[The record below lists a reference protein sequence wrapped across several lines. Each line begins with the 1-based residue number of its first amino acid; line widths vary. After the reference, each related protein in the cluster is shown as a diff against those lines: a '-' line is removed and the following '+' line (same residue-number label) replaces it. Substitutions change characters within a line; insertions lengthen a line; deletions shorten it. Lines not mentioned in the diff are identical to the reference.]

1 VIGIPVALLRV
12 RFVKAQLYEA
22 IRVDTGILAVAVVTL
37 GVAGFMAGLIPARRA
52 SSVNP
57 VDALRME

>member
-1 VIGIPVALLRV
+1 MALLRV

-37 GVAGFMAGLIPARRA
+37 GVAGFMAGLISARRA